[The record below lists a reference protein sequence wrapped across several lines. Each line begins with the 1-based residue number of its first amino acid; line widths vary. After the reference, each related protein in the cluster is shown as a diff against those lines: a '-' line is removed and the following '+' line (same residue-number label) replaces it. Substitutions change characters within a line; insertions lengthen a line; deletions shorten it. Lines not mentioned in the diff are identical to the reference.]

1 MRNSRITDD
10 GDAGGDGMKE
20 QWKPV
25 KGFEG
30 KYIVSNLGNVMSIPR
45 TYTDKLGREY
55 TIDGFT
61 LTKQESNAGYEN
73 VFFGSSISKSV
84 HRLVAEAFVPNPNG
98 FPEVNHIDG
107 DKKNNCASN
116 LEWVTHSEN
125 IKHALETGLIADCA
139 KKATPDIVRAIRAE
153 YIPNDRKHS
162 TTAIAKK
169 YGLSAGYVWKIVS
182 GDKRRRVADE

>member
-1 MRNSRITDD
+1 
-10 GDAGGDGMKE
+10 MKE
-20 QWKPV
+20 RWKPV

-30 KYIVSNLGNVMSIPR
+30 KYIVSNLGNVMSLPR
-45 TYTDKLGREY
+45 TILNRLGREY
-55 TIDGFT
+55 TVDGFT
-61 LTKQESNAGYEN
+61 LSKRISGTGYEN
-73 VFFGSSISKSV
+73 VYLGNSVSKSV

-107 DKKNNCASN
+107 NKKNNCASN

-125 IKHALETGLIADCA
+125 IKHALETGLITDCA

-162 TTAIAKK
+162 TIAIAKK

-182 GDKRRRVADE
+182 GNKRRRIADE

>member
-1 MRNSRITDD
+1 MT
-10 GDAGGDGMKE
+10 E

-30 KYIVSNLGNVMSIPR
+30 KYIVSNFGNVMSIPR
-45 TYTDKLGREY
+45 TYINKLGREY

-61 LTKQESNAGYEN
+61 LVKHDGTNGYER
-73 VFFGSSISKSV
+73 VWLGDSVKKSV
-84 HRLVAEAFVPNPNG
+84 HRLVAEVFVPNPYG
-98 FPEVNHIDG
+98 YTEVNHKDG
-107 DKKNNCASN
+107 NKKNNRASN
-116 LEWVTHSEN
+116 LEWVTHKEN
-125 IKHALETGLIADCA
+125 IEHALETGLIADCA

-182 GDKRRRVADE
+182 GDKRRRVSDE

>member
-1 MRNSRITDD
+1 
-10 GDAGGDGMKE
+10 MKE

-30 KYIVSNLGNVMSIPR
+30 KYIVSNLGNVMSLPR
-45 TYTDKLGREY
+45 TILNRLGREY
-55 TIDGFT
+55 TVDGFT
-61 LTKQESNAGYEN
+61 LSKRISDTGYEN
-73 VFFGSSISKSV
+73 VYLGNSASKSV
-84 HRLVAEAFVPNPNG
+84 HRLVAEAFVQNPNR
-98 FPEVNHIDG
+98 FSEVNHIDG
-107 DKKNNCASN
+107 NKKNNCASN

-153 YIPNDRKHS
+153 YIPNDKKHS

>member
-1 MRNSRITDD
+1 FGISWQYRTHSSPYQQGGHKNGSSCSYQGRLSGGD

-30 KYIVSNLGNVMSIPR
+30 KYIVSNFGNVMSIPR

-84 HRLVAEAFVPNPNG
+84 HRLVAEAFVPNPNE

-125 IKHALETGLIADCA
+125 IKHAIKTGLIGDCA
-139 KKATPDIVRAIRAE
+139 K
-153 YIPNDRKHS
+153 
-162 TTAIAKK
+162 
-169 YGLSAGYVWKIVS
+169 
-182 GDKRRRVADE
+182 